1 MGVFLGRNCPNGSYP
16 GWEFSLVGGFP
27 GGNCPG
33 GIIRVGIFS
42 GESFPSTIHERA
54 LKIIY
59 EDYNSSFIKELHRK
73 DSSLT

>member
-1 MGVFLGRNCPNGSYP
+1 MGIFFGGGFS
-16 GWEFSLVGGFP
+16 GWELSGWNHPCRDFP
-27 GGNCPG
+27 
-33 GIIRVGIFS
+33 